1 LDVHFANSEL
11 QRLYTDNFGA
21 DKYATETVKL
31 FRRRVRHI
39 EAAKDLNDLRCPNVV
54 SYRQLSSAYPPRSSL
69 ALNEGWD
76 MIISEELREEPKR
89 IVVLQITERSER
101 GA

>member
-1 LDVHFANSEL
+1 MDVHFAKSDL

-21 DKYATETVKL
+21 DKYTVETVTL

-39 EAAKDLNDLRCPNVV
+39 EAAKDLDDLRCPSIV
-54 SYRQLSSAYPPRSSL
+54 SYKQLSSGYPPKSSL

-76 MIISEELREEPKR
+76 MIISEELRDEPRR
-89 IVVLQITERSER
+89 IVVMEILERK
-101 GA
+101 A